1 MTHANLEDQLSRLR
15 IDKDR
20 KLPVRRRGRWRWI
33 VVAAIAAL
41 VAYGGYH
48 QMNAAAT
55 VQTARVEKETVV
67 LGQGPALVTASGYV
81 VPRHNVEVSSKIMGR
96 IVEMNIRRGD
106 HVNAG
111 DVLIRIEDDDFRARV
126 LSVESQV
133 ASLRAR
139 LAELRA
145 GSRPQEIQAANAAVV
160 SAEATL
166 TSAEL
171 DLQRLEALVKQ
182 GAVSK
187 QELDRARAARD
198 VAAAD
203 LDSRRSTAEL
213 LKIGTRKEQIDAAE
227 AQLREA
233 EANLELAKTELSYT
247 VIRAPIRGTILEKLA
262 DVGELVTNT
271 NFGGT
276 RGAKNSVVTMA
287 DLKDLQVEVDLNE
300 TELPKV
306 RVGQLA
312 EVRLDINPEKAYAGE
327 VDEIAPQGDR
337 QKGSIQVKVRVNDPD
352 DLIRPELNARVTFL
366 GEAAAEGAAAQNGV
380 RLWIPKSAV
389 LRSGSDTSVF
399 VIEEDAA
406 RSRRVTLGLTGEKGV
421 AVTEGLTGGETLIVS
436 PPEGLKD
443 GARVAAAP

>member
-1 MTHANLEDQLSRLR
+1 MTQPNLEDQLSQLR
-15 IDKDR
+15 IDKGR
-20 KLPVRRRGRWRWI
+20 KSPVRRRGRLRWI
-33 VVAAIAAL
+33 VLPVLAVLI
-41 VAYGGYH
+41 AYGGFR
-48 QMNAAAT
+48 QMNAAVS

-67 LGQGPALVTASGYV
+67 PGQGPALVTASGYV

-106 HVNAG
+106 YVNAG
-111 DVLIRIEDDDFRARV
+111 DVLIRIEDDDFKARV
-126 LSVESQV
+126 LSAESQV
-133 ASLRAR
+133 ATLRAR

-145 GSRPQEIQAANAAVV
+145 GSRPQEIQAANAAVA
-160 SAEATL
+160 SAQASL
-166 TSAEL
+166 KSADL

-213 LKIGTRKEQIDAAE
+213 LKIGTRKEQIEAAE

-233 EANLELAKTELSYT
+233 EANLELTKTELGYT
-247 VIRAPIRGTILEKLA
+247 VIHAPISGTILEKLA

-287 DLKDLQVEVDLNE
+287 DIKDLQVEVDLNE
-300 TELPKV
+300 SELPKV
-306 RVGQLA
+306 KPGQA
-312 EVRLDINPEKAYAGE
+312 ATVRLDINPEKAYAGE

-337 QKGSIQVKVRVNDPD
+337 QKGSIQVKVRVKDPD

-366 GEAAAEGAAAQNGV
+366 GDAEPEESAAKAGV

-389 LRSGSDTSVF
+389 VQNGSETTVF
-399 VIEEDAA
+399 VIENGMA
-406 RSRRVTLGLTGEKGV
+406 RSKRVTLGLSGEKGV
-421 AVTEGLTGGETLIVS
+421 SVAEGLTGDETLIVS
-436 PPEGLKD
+436 PPKNLKEE
-443 GARVAAAP
+443 ARVAAAS